1 MNENVLFSSLTPTCF
16 FLQFELEACQKAL
29 SNKCKE
35 SQEYIMQ
42 ILNLKDKIEN
52 QNNEI
57 QKSVKENEPKVKEDI
72 KKLTKEII
80 ALKEEIS
87 LKNDENIEIVTEKT
101 KMNNLLDTLNRK
113 IHNLEKENMSLRSSM
128 LTGK

>member
-1 MNENVLFSSLTPTCF
+1 
-16 FLQFELEACQKAL
+16 
-29 SNKCKE
+29 
-35 SQEYIMQ
+35 MQ

-57 QKSVKENEPKVKEDI
+57 QKSVKENEPKVKEGI